1 MSGLMRRF
9 SRGRAATDDEAA
21 PPATGTS
28 EAAGDAASATRPA
41 GAEPVPANGA
51 VEPETAVT
59 ASGATATEQPT
70 SVIAGEPAT
79 VAKTPAEDAAR
90 AEAEMPGRDLPAGV
104 DLDELRDAPA
114 DSAGRGKLRRRIRY
128 LRHVRELLLRDLGG
142 FYAEAHRSE
151 QGPDA
156 HRRLLDAKA
165 QRLTTLDA
173 EVRELEAQL
182 SEPHAETVLREP
194 GIGGTCPECGELYG
208 SGARYCSRC
217 AAPLTGRAARERAAA
232 RAQQSAGT
240 AAGATPAPGPPS
252 TDTGTGSI
260 GPATGAAAEE
270 ERMTTASLWGR
281 RRVAAPAAAPAD
293 ETRAADLTQP
303 GPSGEPPAEDG
314 SPTGAS
320 EPAATPGA
328 EGGELTTPDRPA
340 DPEAATR
347 VEPAADGGP
356 GAVEPPPEE
365 RT

>member
-28 EAAGDAASATRPA
+28 EAAGDAASETRPA
-41 GAEPVPANGA
+41 GGEPVPANGA

-59 ASGATATEQPT
+59 GPETRTTEQPT
-70 SVIAGEPAT
+70 SVIAGDPDGAADPA
-79 VAKTPAEDAAR
+79 ADPAGST
-90 AEAEMPGRDLPAGV
+90 EAEVPGRDLPAGV

-114 DSAGRGKLRRRIRY
+114 DSAGRGKLRRRLRY

-165 QRLTTLDA
+165 RRLATLDA
-173 EVRELEAQL
+173 EVRELEARL
-182 SEPHAETVLREP
+182 AEPHAEIVLREP
-194 GIGGTCPECGELYG
+194 GVGGTCPECGELYG

-217 AAPLTGRAARERAAA
+217 AAPLTGRAARERAAT
-232 RAQQSAGT
+232 RAPASAGT
-240 AAGATPAPGPPS
+240 AAGAAPSSAPGR
-252 TDTGTGSI
+252 TGTGTGPL

-281 RRVAAPAAAPAD
+281 RHVAAPPAPAD

-303 GPSGEPPAEDG
+303 GPSGEAAAGDG
-314 SPTGAS
+314 SP
-320 EPAATPGA
+320 AA
-328 EGGELTTPDRPA
+328 
-340 DPEAATR
+340 
-347 VEPAADGGP
+347 
-356 GAVEPPPEE
+356 EPPPEE
-365 RT
+365 RA